1 MSSDDERALPEP
13 SLAQWQQQ
21 AEQVRRLAQLFEPIF
36 AALHQASEQ
45 AAQVIAVDSELF
57 GELAVVEGE
66 DLVGLLKQANRCVRG
81 AERVVMVYERHVARP
96 ETQPHRL

>member
-36 AALHQASEQ
+36 TALHVASEQ
-45 AAQVIAVDSELF
+45 AEQVIAADSELF

-81 AERVVMVYERHVARP
+81 AERVVVGYEGQLR
-96 ETQPHRL
+96 TGTC